1 MKQVQ
6 AKLKL
11 TGIESIYLVAVS
23 HQGLMPCNLTEV
35 MQPSRGSSSQAQSS
49 DILLQSGE
57 EITKLADLQDIDE
70 LHVVEVHM
78 FLPVML
84 SRWSC

>member
-1 MKQVQ
+1 MAFKLPQ
-6 AKLKL
+6 A
-11 TGIESIYLVAVS
+11 
-23 HQGLMPCNLTEV
+23 H
-35 MQPSRGSSSQAQSS
+35 RS

-70 LHVVEVHM
+70 LHVVEVRM

-84 SRWSC
+84 CRCLC

>member
-23 HQGLMPCNLTEV
+23 HQDSMPCNLIEV
-35 MQPSRGSSSQAQSS
+35 MQPSQGSSSQGHSS

-70 LHVVEVHM
+70 LHVAEVHM
-78 FLPVML
+78 FLPVMPC
-84 SRWSC
+84 RCSC

>member
-23 HQGLMPCNLTEV
+23 HQESMPCNLIEV
-35 MQPSRGSSSQAQSS
+35 MQPSRRSSPQAHRSEIS
-49 DILLQSGE
+49 LQSGE

-70 LHVVEVHM
+70 LHVVEVYM

-84 SRWSC
+84 CRCSC